1 MSDVQVG
8 SIIAEGNALGECARC
23 GFANPPG
30 MSFCGSCGA
39 PLASICPVCGTSNPP
54 RFRFCG
60 GCGATIA
67 RPKAAAPK
75 RPPDVAAA
83 IREAERRQ
91 LTVMF
96 CDLVGSTALSLKIDP
111 EELREILR
119 SYQSLCAD
127 AIERFGGYI
136 AQYLGDGVL
145 VYFGYPVA
153 LENEAERA
161 VRAGLRLIDE
171 MGRFNS
177 GLRDRTGDD
186 MAVRIGIHTGLVVV
200 DEVGGGARREN
211 LALGG
216 TPNIAARLQSL
227 AQPDTIVISAVTQ
240 RLVSR
245 HFQCE
250 DLGPAQMRGVSGI
263 GSAWRVL
270 GERTRPRGGHRTRLV
285 GRDAELGVLME
296 RWKHVLEGAGQEIL
310 IAGDAGIG
318 KSHLVDDFL
327 DRIRATTHVV
337 LECRCQAYYQS
348 TALFPIIDFIERDL
362 GFTPGQSDE
371 HRLGALRAMLER
383 DALPVEEIM
392 PLFASL
398 LELTYRPDG
407 GAPAGP
413 PEGRREQT
421 RAALIR
427 FILRAVD
434 TSPVVLII
442 EDLHWADPSTL
453 DLIEQ
458 LIPRLRTT
466 RILALFTTR
475 PGFAPPWRREDHTA
489 ILDLGRLSHTEAER
503 IVRTVAGKE
512 LPAPVVH
519 QIVTRTDGVPLFV
532 EELTRTVIQS
542 GLLEEREDRYI
553 LDGPLPPLA
562 IPTTLKDSLEA
573 RLDRL
578 AAVKE
583 IAQLG
588 ATLGREF
595 TWDIL
600 QAVAQLDDATLA
612 AALAQLVDAELIWAD
627 GAPPDATYTFK
638 HALIQETAY
647 ESLLRSTRQRYHQR
661 IATVLEREF
670 REIVE
675 TEPET
680 VAHHYTR
687 AELPGRALPHW
698 LHAGRRALERSA
710 NVEAAAHLRG
720 GLALLRL
727 MPPAE
732 ERSWVEIEFQAA
744 LGTALIATE
753 GYTSPGVHIAYD
765 RARTLCHEVNDTA
778 RIAPVLT
785 GLFAYYI
792 VRRELVP
799 ATELAIELNALAETV
814 EDDQIELMASV
825 ANGVLEFNRG
835 NLSNG
840 RYALEH
846 SLRLY
851 DPQRHAPLV
860 VSFGHDLG
868 VICHAFLSVLLWYQ
882 GEVDRG
888 LESSQRALDLA
899 REIRHAHSLAL
910 ALAFACSLRLGI
922 GDHERAAALAE
933 ELLALATEWRFK
945 HWQGDAVL
953 TQACI
958 LACNGQGLAAE
969 ERIEAA
975 AALFRDRGT
984 GADPQYDIRVAR
996 ALGAAGRLDEA
1007 IRIIEAD
1014 VSDPQTSGV
1023 TRWNTEFYLL
1033 LAELLASHPQREPE
1047 TEVWLKRA
1055 IEQANRDGAVFLEMV
1070 AAAKLAERMAGR
1082 GQVEE
1087 ARALLG
1093 PLYDAITEGRDL
1105 PPLRAAAALL
1115 ARFDESIALRPRGGT
1130 H

>member
-1 MSDVQVG
+1 VSEVQTG
-8 SIIAEGNALGECARC
+8 STIEAKALGECARC
-23 GFANPPG
+23 GFGNPPG

-39 PLASICPVCGTSNPP
+39 PLAAICPTCGTSNPQ

-60 GCGATIA
+60 GCGATIVRSQA
-67 RPKAAAPK
+67 TASKPAHE
-75 RPPDVAAA
+75 VAAA

-119 SYQSLCAD
+119 SYQAVCAD
-127 AIERFGGYI
+127 SIERFGGYI

-161 VRAGLRLIDE
+161 VRAGLRVLEE
-171 MGRFNS
+171 MGRLNAA
-177 GLRDRTGDD
+177 LRNRTGDE
-186 MAVRIGIHTGLVVV
+186 MAIRIGIHTGLVVV

-216 TPNIAARLQSL
+216 TPNIAARLQGL

-240 RLVSR
+240 RLVAR
-245 HFQCE
+245 HFNCE
-250 DLGPAQMRGVSGI
+250 DLGPAQLRGVTGI
-263 GSAWRVL
+263 GSAWRVV
-270 GERTRPRGGHRTRLV
+270 GERIRPRGGRRTRLV
-285 GRDAELGVLME
+285 GRDAELGVLLE
-296 RWKHVLEGAGQEIL
+296 RWQHVLEGSGQQVL
-310 IAGDAGIG
+310 ITGDAGIG

-327 DRIRATTHVV
+327 DRVKSTTHVV

-362 GFTPGQSDE
+362 GFAPGQGDDN
-371 HRLGALRAMLER
+371 RLNALRAMLER
-383 DALPVEEIM
+383 DELPVEEM
-392 PLFASL
+392 LPLFASL
-398 LELTYRPDG
+398 LELPYSARDET
-407 GAPAGP
+407 PAGT
-413 PEGRREQT
+413 PEGRRDHT

-434 TSPVVLII
+434 TSPVILII

-458 LIPRLRTT
+458 LIPRLRAA
-466 RILALFTTR
+466 RIFALFTTR
-475 PGFAPPWRREDHTA
+475 PGFSPSWRREDHTA
-489 ILDLGRLSHTEAER
+489 ILDLGRLSHPEAEN
-503 IVRTVAGKE
+503 IVRTVAGKP
-512 LPAPVVH
+512 LPASVVNE
-519 QIVTRTDGVPLFV
+519 IVTRTDGVPLFV
-532 EELTRTVIQS
+532 EELTKTVLQS
-542 GLLEEREDRYI
+542 GLLEEREDRYV

-562 IPTTLKDSLEA
+562 IPATLKDSLEA

-583 IAQLG
+583 IAQFG

-595 TWDIL
+595 SWAIL
-600 QAVAQLDDATLA
+600 QAVAQLEDATLA
-612 AALAQLVDAELIWAD
+612 AALAQLVDAELIWVD

-647 ESLLRSTRQRYHQR
+647 ESLLRSTRQRYHRR

-670 REIVE
+670 REIAE

-680 VAHHYTR
+680 LAHHYTR
-687 AELPGRALPHW
+687 AELPERAVPHW

-710 NVEAAAHLRG
+710 NVEAGAHLRR
-720 GLALLRL
+720 GLELLRL
-727 MPPAE
+727 MPPSE
-732 ERSWVEIEFQAA
+732 ERSWIEIEFQAA
-744 LGTALIATE
+744 LGTALISTE
-753 GYTSPGVHIAYD
+753 GYTSPGVHVAYD

-792 VRRELVP
+792 VRRELIP

-835 NLSNG
+835 NLTNG
-840 RYALEH
+840 RLALEH

-851 DPQRHAPLV
+851 DPERHAPLV

-868 VICHAFLSVLLWYQ
+868 VICHSFLSVLLWYQ
-882 GEVDRG
+882 GEVDKG
-888 LESSQRALDLA
+888 LEASRQAIDLA
-899 REIRHAHSLAL
+899 RRIRHAHSLAL
-910 ALAFACSLRLGI
+910 ALAFAGSLRLGLSDNE
-922 GDHERAAALAE
+922 GAATFAE
-933 ELLALATEWRFK
+933 ELLALSTEWGFK

-958 LACNGQGLAAE
+958 LACNGQGHAAE

-975 AALFRDRGT
+975 AVLFRDRGT

-996 ALGAAGRLDEA
+996 ALGAAGRLDEG
-1007 IRIIEAD
+1007 IRLIESD
-1014 VSDPQTSGV
+1014 VSDSQTTRV

-1033 LAELLASHPQREPE
+1033 LAELLANHTEREPE
-1047 TEVWLKRA
+1047 TEVWLQRA
-1055 IEQANRDGAVFLEMV
+1055 IEQAKRDGAAFLEMV
-1070 AAAKLAERMAGR
+1070 AAARLAERMAVR
-1082 GQVEE
+1082 GEAEE
-1087 ARALLG
+1087 ARALLA
-1093 PLYDAITEGRDL
+1093 PVYARITEGRDSV
-1105 PPLRAAAALL
+1105 PLRAAASLL
-1115 ARFDESIALRPRGGT
+1115 DRLDAAIAANRGHQT
-1130 H
+1130 